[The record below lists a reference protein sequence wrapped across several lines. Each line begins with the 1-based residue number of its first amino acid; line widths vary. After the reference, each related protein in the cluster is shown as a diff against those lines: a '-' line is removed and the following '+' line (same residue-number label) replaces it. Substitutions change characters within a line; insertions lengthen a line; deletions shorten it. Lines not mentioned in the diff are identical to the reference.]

1 MTKLP
6 KLEWPP
12 LITGTSV
19 PAWVR
24 VRDVVL
30 TLAAWLL
37 LLWAMRYGLALAVDY
52 LRRPMFEF
60 SRMAPPDWS
69 ELGHRLEPFLGFI
82 AVLVLW
88 LLGWALA
95 HGRAMRVT
103 DGPATAP
110 SHPLPVPPRE
120 HDASFGMTAQDV
132 EAWCDARVIVVD
144 LADDGHSFRGDVRQR
159 M

>member
-1 MTKLP
+1 MTELP

-12 LITGTSV
+12 LITGASV

-82 AVLVLW
+82 A
-88 LLGWALA
+88 ALA

-103 DGPATAP
+103 GGPATAP
-110 SHPLPVPPRE
+110 SHPLPVPPCE
-120 HDASFGMTAQDV
+120 PVASFGMTAQDV

-159 M
+159 IGPETE